1 MISFFHK
8 YSMSDDIK
16 FIKTNKEGKD
26 LQAIQENYPNS
37 IIDVNSSSEKNVYI
51 GIDRITDNY
60 NLGVDENSITNN
72 VGGMASGIN
81 ASDLKGKSVSE
92 ILDIILFASNNN
104 LTIKGVQVVNKIEN
118 LTDGTLEDIYQGMIV
133 SVVEDGNLYVL
144 INIDFS
150 DINNWKKQSVEL
162 PNMDDYALKED
173 IYTKTEVNNL
183 IDGIESLIIS
193 AKSLTDEIL
202 G

>member
-1 MISFFHK
+1 
-8 YSMSDDIK
+8 MSDDIK

-173 IYTKTEVNNL
+173 IYTKKEVNNL

>member
-1 MISFFHK
+1 MT
-8 YSMSDDIK
+8 IK
-16 FIKTNKEGKD
+16 QETVFLENKT
-26 LQAIQENYPNS
+26 
-37 IIDVNSSSEKNVYI
+37 
-51 GIDRITDNY
+51 
-60 NLGVDENSITNN
+60 
-72 VGGMASGIN
+72 
-81 ASDLKGKSVSE
+81 SE

-104 LTIKGVQVVNKIEN
+104 FTIQGVQVVNKIEN
-118 LTDGTLEDIYQGMIV
+118 LTDGTLEDIDQGMIV

-173 IYTKTEVNNL
+173 IYTKKEVNNL